1 MNLSVHCIVKTI
13 VTVLVI
19 VTIVGGCS
27 DLPTGPA
34 DNSGMRVRGVTLAD
48 WTSDGYASASASAA
62 VGEIASLGANRIVI
76 VVTAYQGRVTDSSI
90 RVDPRRT
97 ATEAA
102 VRQAADRARTH
113 RLQVA
118 IKLHVDV
125 DSGDWR
131 GNIRP
136 ADVTGWFFSYGAWV
150 EQWAGVAA
158 DLGAS
163 QIVVG
168 TELAGTV
175 EHQEQWRGLIA
186 RVRTRYGGEVV
197 YAASWDEAWM
207 VPFWDAVDRVG
218 VDFYAPVTARTN
230 AGRVEILAGWQP
242 WIERLNVLHGQTGKP
257 LLLTE
262 IGYRS
267 VDGAGMHPYEFN
279 NSAAY
284 DGAEQADLYW
294 SALEA
299 VASADW
305 IEGVYWW
312 NWLARGGGGPSNTDY
327 TPKGKPAVNELA
339 GAWND

>member
-1 MNLSVHCIVKTI
+1 M
-13 VTVLVI
+13 
-19 VTIVGGCS
+19 
-27 DLPTGPA
+27 
-34 DNSGMRVRGVTLAD
+34 
-48 WTSDGYASASASAA
+48 
-62 VGEIASLGANRIVI
+62 
-76 VVTAYQGRVTDSSI
+76 
-90 RVDPRRT
+90 
-97 ATEAA
+97 
-102 VRQAADRARTH
+102 
-113 RLQVA
+113 QVA
-118 IKLHVDV
+118 IKLHVDL
-125 DSGDWR
+125 DSGEWR

-136 ADVTGWFFSYGAWV
+136 ADVSGWFDSYGAWV
-150 EQWAGVAA
+150 EQWADVAA

-186 RVRTRYGGEVV
+186 GVRARYGGEIV
-197 YAASWDEAWM
+197 YAASWDEVWR

-218 VDFYAPVTARTN
+218 VDFYAPVMVRTN

-262 IGYRS
+262 VGYRS

-279 NSAAY
+279 QSAAY

-299 VASADW
+299 VAGVDW

-312 NWLARGGGGPSNTDY
+312 NWLARGGGGPADTDY
-327 TPKGKPAVNELA
+327 TPKGKPAADELA